1 MFLEIYSL
9 KYEEKESKKKIE
21 DVLEV
26 SPSKI
31 QEKFALEAMHEVQLL
46 GWIQGPLRECRVPKR
61 QMVDFI
67 KKKLIPESVSSKV
80 ARANRCTGP

>member
-46 GWIQGPLRECRVPKR
+46 G
-61 QMVDFI
+61 
-67 KKKLIPESVSSKV
+67 
-80 ARANRCTGP
+80 